1 MCGRFAAS
9 ASTEDIVETFAIDE
23 VVDEP
28 LPTFNA
34 APTDPVPAVV
44 ERLDKETRQAVRKL
58 VTPRWGLVPSW
69 AKDARGGARMIN
81 ARAETVAEKPAFRKA
96 FAARRCLIPADGFY
110 EWTPTTG
117 PTGKPAKQPWFIR
130 TPGEGPFVMA
140 GLYEFWKDPGLAGEG
155 AWLTTCTII
164 TTQATDAL
172 GHIHDR
178 MPMTVLPGDWD
189 AWLDP
194 RLTDAEG
201 VRPLLHAPDGAE
213 VETYAVV
220 PLVNNVRNDGPE
232 LLQPLR

>member
-1 MCGRFAAS
+1 MCGRYAAT
-9 ASTEDIVETFAIDE
+9 ANPDELVEEFEISF
-23 VVDEP
+23 VDEEMAEVCRP
-28 LPTFNA
+28 RFNI
-34 APTDPVPAVV
+34 APTDTVAAVV
-44 ERLDKETRQAVRKL
+44 ERLKDDETTRKL
-58 VTPRWGLVPSW
+58 VPLRWGLVPSW
-69 AKDARGGARMIN
+69 AKAPTATMIN
-81 ARAETVAEKPAFRKA
+81 ARVETVTQKPAFRKA
-96 FAARRCLIPADGFY
+96 ASARRCLLPAIGYY
-110 EWTPTTG
+110 EWRKEEVEG
-117 PTGKPAKQPWFIR
+117 SAKPIKQPYFLS
-130 TPGEGPFVMA
+130 PEGGPLVMA

-201 VRPLLHAPDGAE
+201 VRPLLHAPHGAE